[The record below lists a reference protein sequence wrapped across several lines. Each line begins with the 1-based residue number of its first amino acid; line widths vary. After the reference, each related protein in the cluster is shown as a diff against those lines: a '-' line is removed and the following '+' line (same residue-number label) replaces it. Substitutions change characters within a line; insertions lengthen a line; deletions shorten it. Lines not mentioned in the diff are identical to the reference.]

1 MSSSSFRR
9 LGLLGGLL
17 IGGLLIEGGLRLL
30 GVEAR
35 LLTPLVPLQVSDP
48 ELHTPVDDAERL
60 YGLRPGQTLRLPRP
74 DGGPERVVTTD
85 SLGLRG
91 ADRAIDES
99 ALRVLCLGGSTTFGA
114 TVSDDETWPAQL
126 EGQLTARGQRAQV
139 FNAGVNGYMTRQKV
153 AWAEAL
159 LPRLR
164 PDVVIVE
171 VYNEGR
177 RFLQLGDDPLER
189 LRQSPDLWPEW
200 IWGAPE
206 AQSWWSPIWRSWAGL
221 RVGVIGVNRLL
232 TGRGAWDPAGPLITR
247 ASSRDEA
254 AALSLLRQAGGAQ
267 VWGLIPPAG
276 GPELPWPVIDL
287 HSEYG
292 EAGEPFGSAGRE
304 VHPAPEVYGWYAQE
318 IAKTLIGDT
327 AGLPPP

>member
-1 MSSSSFRR
+1 MR
-9 LGLLGGLL
+9 LV
-17 IGGLLIEGGLRLL
+17 

-48 ELHTPVDDAERL
+48 ELHTPVADEVRL
-60 YGLRPGQTLRLPRP
+60 YGLRPGLALRLPRP
-74 DGGPERVVTTD
+74 DGGPDRVVTT
-85 SLGLRG
+85 SALGLRG
-91 ADRAIDES
+91 ADRAVDDA

-126 EGQLTARGQRAQV
+126 EAQLTAQGQRAQV

-159 LPRLR
+159 IPVVR

-177 RFLQLGDDPLER
+177 RFLQLGDDPMAR
-189 LRQSPDLWPEW
+189 LRQSPSLWAEW

-206 AQSWWSPIWRSWAGL
+206 VDAAWSPIWRASAGL

-232 TGRGAWDPAGPLITR
+232 VGRGGWDPSGPLITR
-247 ASSRDEA
+247 ATQRDEA
-254 AALSLLRQAGGAQ
+254 AAASLFRQAGEAR

-287 HSEYG
+287 HSRY
-292 EAGEPFGSAGRE
+292 EAVGEPFGSAGRE

-318 IAKTLIGDT
+318 IAEALRADLAELTR
-327 AGLPPP
+327 P

>member
-1 MSSSSFRR
+1 MR
-9 LGLLGGLL
+9 LF
-17 IGGLLIEGGLRLL
+17 

-35 LLTPLVPLQVSDP
+35 LLAPLVPLQVSDP
-48 ELHTPVDDAERL
+48 ELHTPVADGERL
-60 YGLRPGQTLRLPRP
+60 YGLRPGRSLRLPRP
-74 DGGPERVVTTD
+74 DGGPERVVTT
-85 SLGLRG
+85 SALGLRG
-91 ADRAIDES
+91 ADRAVDEA

-126 EGQLTARGQRAQV
+126 EATLIARGQPAQV

-153 AWAEAL
+153 AWAEVL
-159 LPRLR
+159 IPHIR

-177 RFLQLGDDPLER
+177 RFLQLGDDPLAR
-189 LRQSPDLWPEW
+189 LRQSPGLWAEW

-206 AQSWWSPIWRSWAGL
+206 AEAWWGPIWGAWAGA

-232 TGRGAWDPAGPLITR
+232 VGRGDWDPSGPLITR
-247 ASSRDEA
+247 ATLKDEEA
-254 AALSLLRQAGGAQ
+254 ARSLLRQAGEAR

-287 HSEYG
+287 HSRYG
-292 EAGEPFGSAGRE
+292 VVGEPFGSAGRE
-304 VHPAPEVYGWYAQE
+304 GHPTPEVYGWYAQE
-318 IAKTLIGDT
+318 IADALLVD
-327 AGLPPP
+327 ASRRSPP

>member
-1 MSSSSFRR
+1 MSSSSIRR

-17 IGGLLIEGGLRLL
+17 VGGLLAEIGVRLA

-48 ELHTPVDDAERL
+48 ELFAPVDDAERL
-60 YGLRPGQTLRLPRP
+60 YGLRPGLSLQLPRP
-74 DGGPERVVTTD
+74 DGGPERVVTT
-85 SLGLRG
+85 SALGLRG
-91 ADRAIDES
+91 ADRAVDEA

-126 EGQLTARGQRAQV
+126 EAQLTAQGRRVQV

-159 LPRLR
+159 IPVIR

-189 LRQSPDLWPEW
+189 LRRSPSLWAEW

-206 AQSWWSPIWRSWAGL
+206 ADAAWSPIWGAWAGL
-221 RVGVIGVNRLL
+221 RVTVIGVNRLL
-232 TGRGAWDPAGPLITR
+232 VGRGGWDPSGPLISR
-247 ASSRDEA
+247 ATQRDEA
-254 AALSLLRQAGGAQ
+254 AARSLLRGAGDAA

-287 HSEYG
+287 HGRYAEV
-292 EAGEPFGSAGRE
+292 GEPFGSAGRE
-304 VHPAPEVYGWYAQE
+304 VHPAPEIYGWYGQE
-318 IAKTLIGDT
+318 IARALDEDLAEPTR
-327 AGLPPP
+327 P

>member
-1 MSSSSFRR
+1 MR
-9 LGLLGGLL
+9 LF
-17 IGGLLIEGGLRLL
+17 

-48 ELHTPVDDAERL
+48 ELHTPVADGERL
-60 YGLRPGQTLRLPRP
+60 YGLRPGRSLRLPRP
-74 DGGPERVVTTD
+74 DGGPERVVTT
-85 SLGLRG
+85 SALGLRG
-91 ADRAIDES
+91 ADRAVDEA

-126 EGQLTARGQRAQV
+126 EATLTARGQPAQV

-153 AWAEAL
+153 AWAEVL
-159 LPRLR
+159 IPHVR

-177 RFLQLGDDPLER
+177 RFLQLGDDPLAR
-189 LRQSPDLWPEW
+189 LRQSPGLWAEW

-206 AQSWWSPIWRSWAGL
+206 AGAWWSPIWGAWAGA

-232 TGRGAWDPAGPLITR
+232 VGRGDWDPSGPLITR
-247 ASSRDEA
+247 ATLKDEEA
-254 AALSLLRQAGGAQ
+254 ARSLLRQAGEAR

-287 HSEYG
+287 HSRYG
-292 EAGEPFGSAGRE
+292 VVGEPFGSAGRE
-304 VHPAPEVYGWYAQE
+304 VHPTPEVYGWYAQE
-318 IAKTLIGDT
+318 IADALLVD
-327 AGLPPP
+327 ASRRSPP

>member
-1 MSSSSFRR
+1 MR
-9 LGLLGGLL
+9 LF
-17 IGGLLIEGGLRLL
+17 

-48 ELHTPVDDAERL
+48 ELHTPVADGERL
-60 YGLRPGQTLRLPRP
+60 YGLRPGRSLRLPRP
-74 DGGPERVVTTD
+74 DGGPERVVTT
-85 SLGLRG
+85 SALGLRG
-91 ADRAIDES
+91 ADRAVDEA

-126 EGQLTARGQRAQV
+126 EATLIARGQPAQV

-153 AWAEAL
+153 AWAEVL
-159 LPRLR
+159 IPHIR

-177 RFLQLGDDPLER
+177 RFLQLGDDPLAR
-189 LRQSPDLWPEW
+189 LRQSPGLWAEW

-206 AQSWWSPIWRSWAGL
+206 AGAWWSPIWGAWAGA

-232 TGRGAWDPAGPLITR
+232 VGRGDWDPSGPLITR
-247 ASSRDEA
+247 ATLKDEEA
-254 AALSLLRQAGGAQ
+254 ARSLLRQAGEAR

-287 HSEYG
+287 HSRYG
-292 EAGEPFGSAGRE
+292 VVGEPFGSAGRE
-304 VHPAPEVYGWYAQE
+304 VHPTPEVYGWYAQE
-318 IAKTLIGDT
+318 IADALLVD
-327 AGLPPP
+327 ASRRSPP